1 MSDNKSFR
9 NYRSCVDQ
17 IERIERMLSLLWREI
32 KAPKKLDGV
41 TDKKFEEQY
50 TVFSN
55 EYDKLYSKSKG
66 IMDTARTTLRAL
78 LGV

>member
-1 MSDNKSFR
+1 
-9 NYRSCVDQ
+9 
-17 IERIERMLSLLWREI
+17 MLSLLWREI
-32 KAPKKLDGV
+32 KQPKKKDDV
-41 TDKKFEEQY
+41 SDKAFEEQY

-55 EYDKLYSKSKG
+55 EYDKLFAKSKG

>member
-1 MSDNKSFR
+1 
-9 NYRSCVDQ
+9 
-17 IERIERMLSLLWREI
+17 MLSLLWREI
-32 KAPKKLDGV
+32 RAPKKMDSV
-41 TDKKFEEQY
+41 SDKEFEEQY

-55 EYDKLYSKSKG
+55 EYDKLYTKSKG

>member
-1 MSDNKSFR
+1 
-9 NYRSCVDQ
+9 
-17 IERIERMLSLLWREI
+17 LLWREI
-32 KAPKKLDGV
+32 RAPKKKD
-41 TDKKFEEQY
+41 TISDKEFEEQY

-55 EYDKLYSKSKG
+55 EYDKLYTKSKG